1 MEEAQADQELFP
13 PEGLTHFFVPT
24 QALTMAISCVSPCTQ
39 MTLTVLLFL
48 TVLGSMVGQYKVIV
62 LPECKKVLTGCLS
75 SWT

>member
-1 MEEAQADQELFP
+1 
-13 PEGLTHFFVPT
+13 
-24 QALTMAISCVSPCTQ
+24 MAMSCVSPCTQ